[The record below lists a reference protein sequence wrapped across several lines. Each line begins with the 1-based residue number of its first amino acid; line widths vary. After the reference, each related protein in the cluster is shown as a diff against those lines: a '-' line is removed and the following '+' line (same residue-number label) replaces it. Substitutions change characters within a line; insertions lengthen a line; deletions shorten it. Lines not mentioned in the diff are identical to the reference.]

1 VFRLLRLDRLSITNP
16 RFPFWRFPVSL
27 FQLAPCADDDS
38 GPTVRFS
45 SIDKAKALALIVH
58 SADISHPAKT
68 WSLHFRW
75 TEQLIE
81 EFFRQVRSQLQVG
94 PVSGTGL
101 PRLSWK
107 RGR

>member
-1 VFRLLRLDRLSITNP
+1 MPL
-16 RFPFWRFPVSL
+16 
-27 FQLAPCADDDS
+27 
-38 GPTVRFS
+38 TVCFS

-81 EFFRQVRSQLQVG
+81 EFFRQVGSAPSHTNNKQALTDSEIAVICATAGKNRCQNKADLHLLNKQC
-94 PVSGTGL
+94 
-101 PRLSWK
+101 
-107 RGR
+107 